1 MLVSHDDMPFP
12 QLDHDDG
19 GIPINFS
26 IFAFVQVTELK
37 IGLTAVC
44 GKNFFGV
51 NFKSQQRNTPSLAHL
66 ASTRES
72 EFFSWDTSST
82 SSTLS
87 WEAFP
92 TSSLQSFFLPKS
104 HSTT

>member
-1 MLVSHDDMPFP
+1 MPFP
-12 QLDHDDG
+12 QLDHGDG
-19 GIPINFS
+19 EIPINFS

-37 IGLTAVC
+37 LGLTAAC

-51 NFKSQQRNTPSLAHL
+51 NFKSQQRITPSLAHL